1 MKTWWMGALL
11 GALALAACG
20 RGTVEGGG
28 GQGTAPASTPAEDPA
43 PEPAIPAVPAPPAA
57 APPAAEAGDCPHGVT
72 VRIVG
77 TNPGSVSS
85 LLLEP
90 GTAGASC
97 APAAPVCV
105 SWNHATAPVDVSTD
119 AVARDLFTFTY
130 PPAGFPPD
138 GAPMTLH
145 VEFLGGTAT
154 VNGTTG
160 ALSRCGHSMS
170 FPFDPARISRDR
182 CAVTILLDVGRSV
195 VEGVPGL
202 FSFVPQYR
210 VFF

>member
-1 MKTWWMGALL
+1 MKAWWKGALL

-20 RGTVEGGG
+20 RGGAGG
-28 GQGTAPASTPAEDPA
+28 GQGSPTGSRAAGDPA
-43 PEPAIPAVPAPPAA
+43 PEPVIAATTAPVAPPASV
-57 APPAAEAGDCPHGVT
+57 PGDCPNGVT
-72 VRIVG
+72 VRLIG

-85 LLLEP
+85 LVLEP
-90 GTAGASC
+90 GSAGASC
-97 APAAPVCV
+97 APAPVCV
-105 SWNHATAPVDVSTD
+105 SWNQATAPVDVSTD

-138 GAPMTLH
+138 GAPITLH
-145 VEFLGGTAT
+145 VEFRGGTAT